1 MPLAGGLIGLHASE
15 LYNQVDERSPE
26 LSFNADLSP
35 TMPLIQ
41 IKRRQDT
48 AVVVFARPPV
58 NAFNLPFVEE
68 LHMRLEELAGDIP
81 AGGVVLTG
89 DGPAFSGG
97 VDFKEVPGES
107 TERKG
112 RMIGHINQA
121 ITILYGLPTATVA
134 AVNGHAIGGA
144 FVVMLACDTR
154 IAVEAKVKLGLT
166 EVTAGIP
173 YPACP
178 MEVVKAEVEP
188 AYRRHLV
195 LSGETIDPRAARARG
210 LVDELVSPG
219 ALLQRAVALARMRA
233 AAASYGPVKD
243 QLKRETL
250 SRMREIIDT
259 SSDPMLKQWV

>member
-1 MPLAGGLIGLHASE
+1 
-15 LYNQVDERSPE
+15 
-26 LSFNADLSP
+26 
-35 TMPLIQ
+35 MPLIRIERQ
-41 IKRRQDT
+41 QDT

-58 NAFNLPFVEE
+58 NAFDLRFVEE
-68 LHMRLEELAGDIP
+68 LHMRLDELATNIP
-81 AGGVVLTG
+81 GGGVVVTG
-89 DGPAFSGG
+89 EGPAFSGG
-97 VDFKEVPGES
+97 VDFKEVPS
-107 TERKG
+107 YTTEQKG
-112 RMIGHINQA
+112 RMISHINHA

-154 IAVEAKVKLGLT
+154 IAADTAAKLGLT

-178 MEVVKAEVEP
+178 MEVVKAEIEP

-195 LSGETIDPRAARARG
+195 LTGLTIGPDTAQARG
-210 LVDELVSPG
+210 LLDELVAPRE
-219 ALLQRAVALARMRA
+219 LLQRAVELAQMRA
-233 AAASYGPVKD
+233 AAPSYGPVKD
-243 QLKRETL
+243 QLKRDTL